1 MSLERN
7 ASRLGAV
14 MIMEGSW
21 FQAIIVRGKKENYR
35 RRMMLILEYISTHF
49 VWQIIMVSVRFR
61 HRFYI

>member
-21 FQAIIVRGKKENYR
+21 FQAIIVRGKKEN
-35 RRMMLILEYISTHF
+35 L
-49 VWQIIMVSVRFR
+49 
-61 HRFYI
+61 